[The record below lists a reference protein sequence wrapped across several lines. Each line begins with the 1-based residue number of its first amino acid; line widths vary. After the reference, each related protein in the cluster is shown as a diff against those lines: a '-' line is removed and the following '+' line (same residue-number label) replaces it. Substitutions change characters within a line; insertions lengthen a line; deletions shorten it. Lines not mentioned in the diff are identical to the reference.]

1 MTKRNLFSS
10 LAVITAIAAAP
21 STGTAQARYAQH
33 AHGDGGHGVTLH
45 VDTRW
50 KECSFKLDP
59 SLTPQAWRQFTQEAG
74 IVAYFRP
81 IADARPMGR
90 GNWEVSAM
98 QWKTNIDDTDAAWND
113 TFVHPDSAH
122 WLFEGS
128 GLQFPGLMAR
138 AGVSKKIDV
147 GAYVTKNPNANYGF
161 FGAQMQYN
169 LANDEKKGWAASV
182 RGSFVSLYGPE
193 DVDFT
198 VYGADVVGSKRFT
211 AGRLAVSPYATVS
224 TYLSASREK
233 SAVVNLSS
241 ENVLGAMGTV
251 GVSSEFSV
259 ARVGVEY
266 SVAKVQSLSL
276 KLGVGF

>member
-1 MTKRNLFSS
+1 MTKRNLINS
-10 LAVITAIAAAP
+10 LAVITAIATAP
-21 STGTAQARYAQH
+21 SVGTAQASYAPH
-33 AHGDGGHGVTLH
+33 THGAGGHDVTLH

-59 SLTPQAWRQFTQEAG
+59 SLTQQAWRQFTQEAG

-98 QWKTNIDDTDAAWND
+98 QWKTNIDDADPAWND

-198 VYGADVVGSKRFT
+198 VYG
-211 AGRLAVSPYATVS
+211 
-224 TYLSASREK
+224 
-233 SAVVNLSS
+233 
-241 ENVLGAMGTV
+241 
-251 GVSSEFSV
+251 
-259 ARVGVEY
+259 
-266 SVAKVQSLSL
+266 
-276 KLGVGF
+276 